1 MLKHILKRLGIAVF
15 VLLAFSF
22 ILYALMRLQ
31 PDDFV
36 SRQFDGLLANGQ
48 ITQEQVDHIRSIM
61 GLDVNI
67 FVGYRNWLWAMVRG
81 DFGFSWAFQKDVT
94 TVITDYMWLSFII
107 AFIAFI
113 ISSAIAVPMG
123 IRAAVKQYSKFD
135 YATTALVMMGISFPS
150 FFFSGLIIRVLSV
163 QFGWFPIQGLN
174 DPTMPIDASQL
185 TRMVDTAWHLVLPI
199 TVMVV
204 LGIGGLMRYTRTNTL
219 EVLRSDFIRT
229 ARAKGLGEGSVIY
242 KHAFK
247 NTGIPLATM
256 MAGILPGL
264 FAGALIIE
272 QIFALPGIGQRAF
285 TALERGDIPLVMG
298 YNMFIA
304 VLSVLGILLS
314 DIMYVIV
321 DPRVKMN

>member
-31 PDDFV
+31 PNDFV
-36 SRQFDGLLANGQ
+36 THQFDGLIANGQ
-48 ITQEQVDHIRSIM
+48 MTQEQADHIRSIM

-67 FVGYRNWLWAMVRG
+67 FVGYGNWLWAMVRG

-94 TVITDYMWLSFII
+94 EVITDYMWLSFIM
-107 AFIAFI
+107 ALIAFI
-113 ISSAIAVPMG
+113 ISASIAIPMG
-123 IRAAVKQYSKFD
+123 IKAAVKQYSKFD
-135 YATTALVMMGISFPS
+135 YATTALVMMGISFPA
-150 FFFSGLIIRVLSV
+150 FFFSGLIIRVFAV

-174 DPTMPIDASQL
+174 DPGVTHTMWISRIL
-185 TRMVDTAWHLVLPI
+185 ESAWHLVLPI

-204 LGIGGLMRYTRTNTL
+204 LGIGGLMRHARTNTL

-229 ARAKGLGEGSVIY
+229 ARAKGLGEGTVIY

-247 NTGIPLATM
+247 NTAIPLATM
-256 MAGILPGL
+256 MAGILPGM
-264 FAGALIIE
+264 FAGSLIIE

-285 TALERGDIPLVMG
+285 TALESGDIPLAMG

-304 VLSVLGILLS
+304 ILSVLGILLS
-314 DIMYVIV
+314 DIMYVVV